1 MPLLQHS
8 TKYSGFLGSL
18 STVLTGSNFRA
29 GISVTVVL
37 VIAFVATG
45 FLSSA
50 YRQARIERGHRHY
63 EIGQALQSAG
73 NLEGAAEE
81 YRKALLFLPDE
92 PDYRLSLSVALVE
105 LGKLDEAQSHL
116 QELLEADP
124 TNGLINLMM
133 ARIDERRHKT
143 SQAIDDFQRAVY
155 GYWPRD
161 KVQQR
166 HAARWELVGLLEKQ
180 NRPNEV
186 IGELLQLYANAPD
199 DPEERSKIGF
209 LLLRYGATSDAL
221 NLFRELVRDHP
232 SYFQGRHGLG
242 QADLNSGDYLA
253 ARREFQRAAHLD
265 PNDRDNLNL
274 LALANSVIELDPSL
288 PRLRASERL
297 RRSHLILARVLRDL
311 AACNPANVPQ
321 SASVAKPATNAASA
335 PPAPPSPQQSMQQQ
349 LNDAATLLNAKPT
362 DPDQAA
368 LDMQDAAGRLWKD
381 RSAYC
386 PGKTPHD
393 QPLEIVLSRIA
404 Q

>member
-1 MPLLQHS
+1 
-8 TKYSGFLGSL
+8 
-18 STVLTGSNFRA
+18 
-29 GISVTVVL
+29 VTVVL
-37 VIAFVATG
+37 VVAFVTTG

-50 YRQARIERGHRHY
+50 YRQARLERGHRHY
-63 EIGQALQSAG
+63 EIGQALQRAG

-143 SQAIDDFQRAVY
+143 ALAIDDFQRAVY

-161 KVQQR
+161 KLQQR
-166 HAARWELVGLLEKQ
+166 HAARWELVNLLEQQ

-199 DPEERSKIGF
+199 DPEEKSKIGF

-221 NLFRELVRDHP
+221 NMFRELVRDHP
-232 SYFQGRHGLG
+232 RYVEGYHGLG
-242 QADLNSGDYLA
+242 QAELNSGEYLA

-265 PNDRDNLNL
+265 PGDRENLNL
-274 LALANSVIELDPSL
+274 LALANSIIELDPSL
-288 PRLRASERL
+288 PRLKVAERL
-297 RRSHLILARVLRDL
+297 RRSRLVLARVLHDL
-311 AACNPANVPQ
+311 AACNPVNVPQ
-321 SASVAKPATNAASA
+321 TAKTPEPANNPTQL
-335 PPAPPSPQQSMQQQ
+335 PQQSLQQQ
-349 LNDAATLLNAKPT
+349 LNDAATLLNTKPA
-362 DPDQAA
+362 DLDQAA
-368 LDMQDAAGRLWKD
+368 LDMQDAAGRLWKN
-381 RSAYC
+381 RAAYC
-386 PGKTPHD
+386 PANTPHD
-393 QPLEIVLSRIA
+393 QPLELVLGRIA

>member
-1 MPLLQHS
+1 M
-8 TKYSGFLGSL
+8 
-18 STVLTGSNFRA
+18 A
-29 GISVTVVL
+29 VVL
-37 VIAFVATG
+37 VVAFTVTG

-50 YRQARIERGHRHY
+50 YRQAHVTRGHRHY
-63 EIGQALQSAG
+63 EIGQALQRAG

-143 SQAIDDFQRAVY
+143 SQAIDNFQRAVY

-161 KVQQR
+161 KLQQR
-166 HAARWELVGLLEKQ
+166 HAARWELVGLLEQQ

-209 LLLRYGATSDAL
+209 LLLHYGATSDAV

-232 SYFQGRHGLG
+232 RYVEGYHGLG
-242 QADLNSGDYLA
+242 QSQLDSGDYLA

-265 PNDRDNLNL
+265 PGDHENFKL
-274 LALANSVIELDPSL
+274 LALANSIIELDPSL
-288 PRLRASERL
+288 PRLRAAERL
-297 RRSHLILARVLRDL
+297 RRSHLVLARVLHDL
-311 AACNPANVPQ
+311 EACNPANVPQ
-321 SASVAKPATNAASA
+321 IPNKAKRANNAALA
-335 PPAPPSPQQSMQQQ
+335 VTVTPPLAQPLQQQ
-349 LNDAATLLNAKPT
+349 LNDAATLLNAKLA
-362 DPDQAA
+362 DLDQAA

-381 RSAYC
+381 RAEFC
-386 PGKTPHD
+386 PGNAPHD
-393 QPLEIVLSRIA
+393 QPLELVLGRIA

>member
-1 MPLLQHS
+1 
-8 TKYSGFLGSL
+8 LGSL
-18 STVLTGSNFRA
+18 SAVLSGSNFRA
-29 GISVTVVL
+29 GVSVTAVL

-50 YRQARIERGHRHY
+50 YRQARVERGHRHY
-63 EIGQALQSAG
+63 EIGQALQRAG

-161 KVQQR
+161 KLQQR
-166 HAARWELVGLLEKQ
+166 HAARWELVSLLQQQ
-180 NRPNEV
+180 NRPNAV

-232 SYFQGRHGLG
+232 RYVEGFHGLG
-242 QADLNSGDYLA
+242 QAQLDSGDYLA

-265 PNDRDNLNL
+265 PSDHENLNL

-288 PRLRASERL
+288 PRLRAAERL
-297 RRSHLILARVLRDL
+297 RRSHAILARVLRDL

-321 SASVAKPATNAASA
+321 AATPSPPANNAASA
-335 PPAPPSPQQSMQQQ
+335 SSVAPSPAQPLQQQ
-349 LNDAATLLNAKPT
+349 LNDAAALLNKKPA
-362 DPDQAA
+362 DLDQAA
-368 LDMQDAAGRLWKD
+368 LDMQDTAGRLWKE
-381 RSAYC
+381 RSAFC
-386 PGKTPHD
+386 PGKAAHD
-393 QPLEIVLSRIA
+393 QPLELVLSRIA